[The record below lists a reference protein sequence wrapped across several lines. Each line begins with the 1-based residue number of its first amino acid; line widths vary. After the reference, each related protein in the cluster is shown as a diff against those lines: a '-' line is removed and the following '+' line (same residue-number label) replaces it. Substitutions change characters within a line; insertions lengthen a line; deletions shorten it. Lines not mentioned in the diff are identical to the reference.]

1 MVQFEKLLDKKQI
14 PMTHHLDLFHGQ
26 SSKLCGVQL
35 LTDKLEKRKNSQ
47 EEECLC
53 IESVFT
59 MLDKTISLEL
69 RHFVV
74 TSLQPCVGS
83 VFITKL
89 T

>member
-1 MVQFEKLLDKKQI
+1 MVEFDKLLDTKQI
-14 PMTHHLDLFHGQ
+14 QMTHDLDLFHGQ

-53 IESVFT
+53 IGSVFN

-74 TSLQPCVGS
+74 RSLQPCVGS